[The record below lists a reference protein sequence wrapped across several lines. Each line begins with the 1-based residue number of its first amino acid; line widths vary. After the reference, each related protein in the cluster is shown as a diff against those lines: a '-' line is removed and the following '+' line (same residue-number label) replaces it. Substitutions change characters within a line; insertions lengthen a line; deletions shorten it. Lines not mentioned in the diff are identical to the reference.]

1 MLYVITGPLYS
12 DLEDALADH
21 LQSFRSHS
29 PIAPLTIVV
38 PSEFVRLRLQWALCA
53 ERDLSLFN
61 VHLLTFFQLAL
72 HVVEEQG
79 PPVARAFRSDS
90 FFREWIHH
98 LLQRRKA
105 LVPDLARL
113 IDMPGAWVALWNTI
127 KDLKDGSV
135 DAVFA
140 REALKQTVHEHDP
153 VCQSVLKLYDWY
165 RQEQQQRQA
174 VDCDDVARIASVG
187 VASSTFLSQQA
198 HIWYYGFYDLTQVQL
213 DLFHAIA
220 QTYPTTV
227 YFPVVRDHPAYH
239 FAQQFFD
246 RHLLG
251 LSAGR
256 IQSLSG
262 SGESSPLRALF
273 TKNGSGIQS
282 TRLNSEE
289 PKAAPSQEKF
299 LPVCQIIHVSGA
311 DDEMTVV
318 AKEILRYAEDHQV
331 PWHEI
336 GVVGRTLSGY
346 ERLLPRVFREHGIPF
361 NTTMQRSIAEFP
373 FVQALLRLLMLP
385 VSHFQRDHVM
395 DVLTS
400 PCFRWAA
407 RGLDGESPRPDLW
420 DRVSRRLGI
429 TKGRDEWARF
439 IRVLKKEGGKHEGRQ
454 NALNPNTISHEQIH
468 ACEHTLR
475 VLFDALNRV
484 PQRASYDVFVD
495 HALKLVEEFFVPSH
509 PEPRRK
515 LPTFNIWNEF
525 DSSDQGHTDDPVI
538 SQAVYDQF
546 AEIRMLSQISDEVS
560 FSEFVETV
568 ERFMQGATVPLHPTT
583 DIIDGVW
590 ALDAMAARGFSFRV
604 LFVVGVNEHVFPR
617 HIREDAFL
625 RDPVRRFL
633 DVNLG
638 FKMSEKAAAYE
649 EEQLLFYLLINSAS
663 EAVTLL
669 TQRSSQQDRS
679 SIPSWY
685 VAEVQRCVGDLPIT
699 VVPKRGSEK
708 RRVLPQYADTWLTP
722 QETRVQW
729 LLDRRLPRGP
739 FNRDALG
746 WAIVQGGIAA
756 LACHESSSP
765 QLNRFDGLTGRLS
778 ECWEDMQR
786 RGMSPTA
793 LEHYAVCPFKFFAK
807 QILRLEAIGLPE
819 LGSGIGPRE
828 AGNLL
833 HSVLRD
839 GVVALVAQD
848 AFLNSQESARADV
861 AGIVK
866 HVTDR
871 VFRNYEQW
879 SPTGYP
885 LLWELQQEQL
895 CGVARQVI
903 LQDLFDG
910 EGDWMPVGFE
920 EAVTG
925 EMTVVL
931 GHEPH
936 QIPLVGRIDR
946 VDWSASQQ
954 QTRIIDYKY
963 KMSARS
969 IPTSQALAREVVRG
983 TQLQPP
989 LYLILAEGGNLSVSR
1004 MINREPDET
1013 PSCAGVWLYFI
1024 TPNTSE
1030 SAGPLT
1036 RVAFTQEMWKS
1047 LKPQFETTMNVVL
1060 GGIQRGKYFI
1070 VPGNHCE
1077 MCDYRTI
1084 CHRTHPMSRWRAKAD
1099 RVQTKGHR
1107 DIRFIKPEIL
1117 SESGKAASK

>member
-1 MLYVITGPLYS
+1 MLHVITGPLYS
-12 DLEDALADH
+12 DLEDALASH

-29 PIAPLTIVV
+29 PIAPLTIAV
-38 PSEFVRLRLQWALCA
+38 PSDSVRLRLQWALCA

-61 VHLLTFFQLAL
+61 VHLLTFFHLAL
-72 HVVEEQG
+72 RVVEEQG

-98 LLQRRKA
+98 LLQRRKS

-113 IDMPGAWVALWNTI
+113 TDMPGAWAALWSTI

-135 DAVFA
+135 DPVFA
-140 REALKQTVHEHDP
+140 RESLKHTVHAHDP

-165 RQEQQQRQA
+165 RQEQYQRQA
-174 VDCDDVARIASVG
+174 VDCDDVARIASAS

-227 YFPVVRDHPAYH
+227 YFPIVRDHPAYH
-239 FAQQFFD
+239 FSQQFFD
-246 RHLLG
+246 QHLLG
-251 LSAGR
+251 LSVGR

-262 SGESSPLRALF
+262 SGERSPLRALF
-273 TKNGSGIQS
+273 TKNDSGIQNTLLS
-282 TRLNSEE
+282 NEE
-289 PKAAPSQEKF
+289 PDQEKS
-299 LPVCQIIHVSGA
+299 LPACQIIHVSGA
-311 DDEMTVV
+311 DEEMTVV
-318 AKEILRYAEDHQV
+318 AKEILRFTEDHQV
-331 PWHEI
+331 SWHEI

-385 VSHFQRDHVM
+385 VSDFQRDHVM
-395 DVLTS
+395 DILTS
-400 PCFRWAA
+400 PCFRWVA
-407 RGLDGESPRPDLW
+407 RVPDSESPRPDLW
-420 DRVSRRLGI
+420 DRASRRLGI
-429 TKGRDEWARF
+429 TKGREAWTRF
-439 IRVLKKEGGKHEGRQ
+439 IRVLEKEGWKHEGRQ
-454 NALNPNTISHEQIH
+454 KAKNSDTISHKQITV
-468 ACEHTLR
+468 CGETLR
-475 VLFDALNRV
+475 GLFDALHRV
-484 PQRASYDVFVD
+484 PPRASYDVFVD
-495 HALKLVEEFFVPSH
+495 HAVKLLEEFLVPSD
-509 PEPRRK
+509 PKLGRK
-515 LPTFNIWNEF
+515 WPAFNIWNEF
-525 DSSDQGHTDDPVI
+525 DSSDYGYTHDPVI

-568 ERFMQGATVPLHPTT
+568 ERFMQDAMVPLNPTT
-583 DIIDGVW
+583 EIIDGVW

-604 LFVVGVNEHVFPR
+604 LFIVGVNEHVFPR

-638 FKMSEKAAAYE
+638 FKMSEKAAGYE

-669 TQRSSQQDRS
+669 TQRSGQQDRS

-708 RRVLPQYADTWLTP
+708 HRALSQYADTWLTP
-722 QETRVQW
+722 QEKRVKW
-729 LLDRRLPRGP
+729 LLDRRLLRGP
-739 FNRDALG
+739 FNQEALG
-746 WAIVQGGIAA
+746 WAVVQGGIAA

-765 QLNRFDGLTGRLS
+765 RLNRFDGLTGSLS
-778 ECWEDMQR
+778 ESWEDMQR

-793 LEHYAVCPFKFFAK
+793 LEHYALCPFKFFAK
-807 QILRLEAIGLPE
+807 QILKLEAVGLPE

-828 AGNLL
+828 SGNLL
-833 HSVLRD
+833 HAVLREC
-839 GVVALVAQD
+839 VVAFVAQD
-848 AFLNSQESARADV
+848 AFRNSRESVRAGV
-861 AGIVK
+861 AEIVK
-866 HVTDR
+866 QVTDR

-879 SPTGYP
+879 APTGYP

-895 CGVARQVI
+895 AGVATQVI

-910 EGDWMPVGFE
+910 DETWMPVGFE
-920 EAVTG
+920 EAVSG
-925 EMTVVL
+925 GMTVVL
-931 GHEPH
+931 GHE
-936 QIPLVGRIDR
+936 QYEIPLIGRIDR

-954 QTRIIDYKY
+954 QSRIIDYKY
-963 KMSARS
+963 KVSARS
-969 IPTSQALAREVVRG
+969 IPSSQALARDVVRG
-983 TQLQPP
+983 QQLQPP

-1004 MINREPDET
+1004 MTKCQSDEI

-1024 TPNTSE
+1024 TSHGSE

-1036 RVAFTQEMWKS
+1036 RVAFTQEMWNS
-1047 LKPQFETTMNVVL
+1047 LKPQFETTMKVVL
-1060 GGIQRGKYFI
+1060 GGIHRGEYFI

-1077 MCDYRTI
+1077 VCDYHAI
-1084 CHRTHPMSRWRAKAD
+1084 CHRTHPMSRWRANAD

-1117 SESGKAASK
+1117 SESSKASSKK

>member
-12 DLEDALADH
+12 DLENALADH

-38 PSEFVRLRLQWALCA
+38 PSDSLRLRLQWALCA

-72 HVVEEQG
+72 RVVEEQG
-79 PPVARAFRSDS
+79 PPVTRAFRSDS

-98 LLQRRKA
+98 LLQRRKS

-113 IDMPGAWVALWNTI
+113 TDMPGAWAALWSTI

-135 DAVFA
+135 DPVFA
-140 REALKQTVHEHDP
+140 RESLKHTVHEHDP

-165 RQEQQQRQA
+165 RQEQHQRQA
-174 VDCDDVARIASVG
+174 VDCDDVARIASASVG
-187 VASSTFLSQQA
+187 SSTFLSQQA

-220 QTYPTTV
+220 QTYSTTV

-251 LSAGR
+251 LSVGR

-262 SGESSPLRALF
+262 SGERSPLRALF
-273 TKNGSGIQS
+273 TKNDSGIQNTPLS
-282 TRLNSEE
+282 SKE
-289 PKAAPSQEKF
+289 SDQEKS
-299 LPVCQIIHVSGA
+299 LPACQIIHVSGA
-311 DDEMTVV
+311 DEEMTVV
-318 AKEILRYAEDHQV
+318 AKEILRYAEERHV

-361 NTTMQRSIAEFP
+361 NTTMQRSIVEFP
-373 FVQALLRLLMLP
+373 FVQALLRLLMLA
-385 VSHFQRDHVM
+385 VSDFQRDHVM
-395 DVLTS
+395 DILTS
-400 PCFRWAA
+400 PFFRWVA
-407 RGLDGESPRPDLW
+407 RGPDGESPRPDLW
-420 DRVSRRLGI
+420 DRASRRLGI
-429 TKGRDEWARF
+429 TKGREEWTRF
-439 IRVLKKEGGKHEGRQ
+439 IRVLEKEGGKDEGRQ
-454 NALNPNTISHEQIH
+454 KAKNPDTISHKQITV
-468 ACEHTLR
+468 CGETLR
-475 VLFDALNRV
+475 MLFDVVIRV
-484 PQRASYDVFVD
+484 PPRASYDVFVD
-495 HALKLVEEFFVPSH
+495 HALKLLEEFLVPSH
-509 PEPRRK
+509 PKPDRK

-525 DSSDQGHTDDPVI
+525 DSSDHGYTHDPVI

-568 ERFMQGATVPLHPTT
+568 ERFMQDAMVPLNPTT
-583 DIIDGVW
+583 EIIDGVW

-604 LFVVGVNEHVFPR
+604 LFIVGVNEHVFPR

-625 RDPVRRFL
+625 RDPVRRFF

-649 EEQLLFYLLINSAS
+649 EEQLLFYLLINSAN

-669 TQRSSQQDRS
+669 TQGSSQQNRS

-685 VAEVQRCVGDLPIT
+685 VGEVQRCVGDLPMT

-739 FNRDALG
+739 FNRDVLGRDALG
-746 WAIVQGGIAA
+746 WSVVQGGIAA

-765 QLNRFDGLTGRLS
+765 RLNRFDGLTGGLS
-778 ECWEDMQR
+778 ESWEDMQR

-793 LEHYAVCPFKFFAK
+793 LEYYALCPFKFFAK
-807 QILRLEAIGLPE
+807 HILKLEAVGLPE

-833 HSVLRD
+833 HSVLRECV
-839 GVVALVAQD
+839 GVFVGQEV
-848 AFLNSQESARADV
+848 FRHSRESARAGV

-866 HVTDR
+866 HETDR

-879 SPTGYP
+879 APTGYP
-885 LLWELQQEQL
+885 LLWELQQDQL
-895 CGVARQVI
+895 TGVATQVI

-910 EGDWMPVGFE
+910 DDTWMPVGFE
-920 EAVTG
+920 EAVSG

-931 GHEPH
+931 GHE
-936 QIPLVGRIDR
+936 QYEIPLVGRIDR

-954 QTRIIDYKY
+954 QSRIIDYKY

-969 IPTSQALAREVVRG
+969 IPSSQSLARDVVRG
-983 TQLQPP
+983 KQLQPP

-1004 MINREPDET
+1004 MTKRTSDNT

-1024 TPNTSE
+1024 TPQASE
-1030 SAGPLT
+1030 SAGSLT
-1036 RVAFTQEMWKS
+1036 RVAFTQEMWKL

-1060 GGIQRGKYFI
+1060 GGIHRGEYFI

-1077 MCDYRTI
+1077 VCDYHAI
-1084 CHRTHPMSRWRAKAD
+1084 CHRTHPMSRWRANAD
-1099 RVQTKGHR
+1099 RVQTQGHR
-1107 DIRFIKPEIL
+1107 DVRNCGLAK
-1117 SESGKAASK
+1117 K